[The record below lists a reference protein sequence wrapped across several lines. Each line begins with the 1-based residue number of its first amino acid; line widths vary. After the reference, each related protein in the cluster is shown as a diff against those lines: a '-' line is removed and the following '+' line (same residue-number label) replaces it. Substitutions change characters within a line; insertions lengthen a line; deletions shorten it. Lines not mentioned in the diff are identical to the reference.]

1 MSMPERWKELSK
13 LVGREMSSILVHST
27 SMGAS
32 SFINDL
38 NYYREQFRGEYYDNN
53 NLKGKKMNNVF
64 QVLAI
69 QEFIEGSPLP
79 KILVP
84 ITTVVAK
91 DEQTAVQNFLI
102 ENAAELKDKENVQTL
117 CRPFC

>member
-1 MSMPERWKELSK
+1 M
-13 LVGREMSSILVHST
+13 T
-27 SMGAS
+27 D
-32 SFINDL
+32 FL
-38 NYYREQFRGEYYDNN
+38 NQFNAIDYWCGEYYDNN
-53 NLKGKKMNNVF
+53 ILKGKKMNNVF

-91 DEQTAVQNFLI
+91 DEQTAKQNFAI
-102 ENAAELKDKENVQTL
+102 SNAAELKDKENVL
-117 CRPFC
+117 ILANPFC

>member
-1 MSMPERWKELSK
+1 MTGERRSYVFLDEFARVDFDAIKYWC
-13 LVGREMSSILVHST
+13 
-27 SMGAS
+27 
-32 SFINDL
+32 
-38 NYYREQFRGEYYDNN
+38 GEYYDNN
-53 NLKGKKMNNVF
+53 FLKGKKMSNVF

-91 DEQTAVQNFLI
+91 DEQTATQNFTI
-102 ENAAELKDKENVQTL
+102 DNAAELKDKENVQIL